1 MAASS
6 ASNRP
11 TPERIFGALNAHQ
24 QTAAL
29 KAAVDLDVFTA
40 IDEGHDQVE
49 QIAKKVDASERGI
62 RILCDYLTVFEF
74 LKKEDGRY
82 RLAPD
87 AALFLSRKSPAY
99 MGTIVE
105 FLTNPQ
111 HFENI
116 SQLTEAVRKGGAAS
130 QRGSN
135 FEPNDALWVSF
146 ARSMAPLTIP
156 TAMFMA
162 DLLGA
167 PQGQAWRV
175 LAIAAGHGMYGI
187 TIAQQNP
194 KARITALDWSAVLE
208 VAKQHA
214 AKAGVADRYTVRE
227 GSAFET
233 DFGDGYDLV
242 LLTNIFHHFDQPT
255 CIKLMK
261 RVHRA
266 LKTGGK
272 AVTLEFVPNEDRVT
286 PPREAAFSMQMLAG
300 TDAGDAYTFSEYQQ
314 MFAEA
319 GFPHTSLHAVPFMPQ
334 EVLLSEKP

>member
-1 MAASS
+1 MAASPR
-6 ASNRP
+6 SNRP
-11 TPERIFGALNAHQ
+11 TPERIFSALNAHQ

-29 KAAVDLDVFTA
+29 KAAVELDLFTA
-40 IDEGHDQVE
+40 IDEGYNRVE
-49 QIAKKVDASERGI
+49 QIAKRLNASERGV
-62 RILCDYLTVFEF
+62 RILCDYLSVFEF
-74 LKKEDGRY
+74 LTKEDFRY
-82 RLAPD
+82 GLSAD
-87 AALFLSRKSPAY
+87 AALFLSRRSPAY

-116 SQLTEAVRKGGAAS
+116 AQLTEAVRKGGTAS

-156 TAMFMA
+156 TAIFIA

-167 PQGQAWRV
+167 QKGQPWQV
-175 LAIAAGHGMYGI
+175 LDIAAGHGMYGI

-194 KARITALDWSAVLE
+194 KAQVTALDWPAVLE
-208 VAKQHA
+208 VAKEHA
-214 AKAGVADRYTVRE
+214 TKAGVADRYATRP

-233 DFGDGYDLV
+233 ELGDAYDLV
-242 LLTNIFHHFDQPT
+242 LLTNIFHHFDQET
-255 CIKLMK
+255 CVKLMK
-261 RVHRA
+261 RVHQA
-266 LKTGGK
+266 LKPGGK

-300 TDAGDAYTFSEYQQ
+300 TDAGDAYTFSEYQA
-314 MFAEA
+314 MFAKA
-319 GFPHTSLHAVPFMPQ
+319 GFPQTALHAVPFMPQ
-334 EVLLSEKP
+334 EVLISEKP

>member
-11 TPERIFGALNAHQ
+11 TPERIFSALNAHQ

-29 KAAVDLDVFTA
+29 KAAVDLDIFTA
-40 IDEGHDQVE
+40 IDEGHNRVE
-49 QIAKKVDASERGI
+49 SLAKKVNAAERGI

-82 RLAPD
+82 GLSPD
-87 AALFLSRKSPAY
+87 AALFLSRRSPAY

-116 SQLTEAVRKGGAAS
+116 GQLTEAVRKGGTAS

-146 ARSMAPLTIP
+146 ARSMAPLTVP
-156 TAMFMA
+156 TAIFIA

-167 PQGQAWRV
+167 QKGQSWRV
-175 LAIAAGHGMYGI
+175 LDMAAGHGMYGI
-187 TIAQQNP
+187 TIAQRNP
-194 KARITALDWSAVLE
+194 NAEITAVDWPAVLE

-214 AKAGVADRYTVRE
+214 AKGLNFNENTGDCCRDDARLRHRRRGAFLV
-227 GSAFET
+227 SA
-233 DFGDGYDLV
+233 
-242 LLTNIFHHFDQPT
+242 
-255 CIKLMK
+255 
-261 RVHRA
+261 
-266 LKTGGK
+266 
-272 AVTLEFVPNEDRVT
+272 
-286 PPREAAFSMQMLAG
+286 
-300 TDAGDAYTFSEYQQ
+300 
-314 MFAEA
+314 
-319 GFPHTSLHAVPFMPQ
+319 
-334 EVLLSEKP
+334 